1 MQKTPTQNV
10 GVFFIFKPIIT
21 DINPK
26 AVPTFLVGM
35 ETKIGIGAEQLGIK
49 PSDGSFLASGL
60 KNLKSIFR
68 FSHLYFEYFISA
80 LTIVKFKNSLG
91 QFLNY
96 NWYNYQVFQCLK
108 QTTFIV

>member
-1 MQKTPTQNV
+1 LPNPQHYWLTR
-10 GVFFIFKPIIT
+10 
-21 DINPK
+21 INPK
-26 AVPTFLVGM
+26 VVPTFLVGI

>member
-1 MQKTPTQNV
+1 MV
-10 GVFFIFKPIIT
+10 GFAFKILSRAMY
-21 DINPK
+21 PK
-26 AVPTFLVGM
+26 VVPTFLVGI
-35 ETKIGIGAEQLGIK
+35 ETKIGIGAEHLGIK
-49 PSDGSFLASGL
+49 PSDSSFLASGL

-68 FSHLYFEYFISA
+68 FSHLYFKYFISA